1 MIKKSK
7 KVILSLLM
15 TLSLVTVTP
24 ATTVWASYLEDSLT
38 KEENKA
44 YLDFIK
50 NECTP
55 TDNQYIFYNK
65 KDGKH
70 YGTVMTN
77 KFGLSKSK
85 NWGTKGGFYCKEDGS
100 VAYNEWVYVRLPGK
114 NEYRWQYRDSDG
126 QAVHGYQTINGLKY
140 YFSQKNGDNIN
151 GYLKTN
157 WWRDDDDQ
165 WRYSYPDGSIKEGWL
180 NYNGDW
186 YYIYSD
192 GLMAKDTTTPDG
204 YRVNSKGI
212 CIS

>member
-7 KVILSLLM
+7 KVIASLFMALSLI
-15 TLSLVTVTP
+15 VVTP

-55 TDNQYIFYNK
+55 TDKKSIFYYPKN
-65 KDGKH
+65 GKY
-70 YGTVMTN
+70 YGTSHTD
-77 KFGLSKSK
+77 KFGLTKSK
-85 NWGTKGGFYCKEDGS
+85 NSESSDGLYCKEDGS
-100 VAYNEWVYVRLPGK
+100 VAFNEWVYVKVPGK
-114 NEYRWQYRDSDG
+114 NEYRWQYRDSNSEEL
-126 QAVHGYQTINGLKY
+126 HGYQIIDGKKY
-140 YFSQKNGDNIN
+140 YFSPQVEGVGN

-157 WWRDDDDQ
+157 WWRDHDDQ

-180 NYNGDW
+180 NYNGNW

-204 YRVNSKGI
+204 YHVNSKGVWV
-212 CIS
+212 S

>member
-15 TLSLVTVTP
+15 ALSLVTVITTTNVW
-24 ATTVWASYLEDSLT
+24 ATTLEDSLT
-38 KEENKA
+38 KEENES
-44 YLDFIK
+44 YLDYIK

-55 TDNQYIFYNK
+55 TDNQFIFYNK
-65 KDGKH
+65 KNGKY
-70 YGTVMTN
+70 YGTVMTD

-100 VAYNEWVYVRLPGK
+100 VAFNEWLYVKVPGK

-126 QAVHGYQTINGLKY
+126 QAVHGYQTIDGKKY
-140 YFSQKNGDNIN
+140 YFTPQVEGVIN
-151 GYLKTN
+151 GHLKTN
-157 WWRDDDDQ
+157 WWRKDFE
-165 WRYSYPDGSIKEGWL
+165 WYYSYPDGSIKEGWL